1 MNVLSL
7 FSGAGGLDLGLER
20 AGMTLVG
27 HCEIDPTARQVLARH
42 WPDVPCH
49 PDVTTLDGRDWYGRV
64 DVVAGGSP
72 CTDLSLA
79 GRRAGLAG
87 EHSGLFWHQCRIA
100 AECSAGWVVWEN
112 VYGALSSNAGED
124 FAAVLWGLTGF
135 RPAVP
140 ADGWRTVGVC
150 AGPDRT
156 AVWRVFD
163 AQWFGVAQRRRR
175 VFVVAGPGNV
185 CGPEVLVEPE
195 SVPGGPRPS
204 RTPGTGV
211 AALTSTGVG
220 TCGADDNQ
228 AQAGHLVTQCPACG
242 GSGVDF
248 SIEYD
253 RPPFFDACRNCG
265 GSTLDQLVVDLAQVT
280 SPANRSNPQP
290 GDPSPAVASTGRLI
304 AFTAKDYGQDAR
316 EVSPTLRAGGRPGA
330 NGGVMP
336 AVAYPLAVRGRT
348 DGAEM
353 EMGEPD
359 IYNALRAGDGGSS
372 RQNAILTPEL
382 VVRRLTPVECERL
395 MGWPDSWT
403 AHDKD
408 GRQIAD
414 SHRYR
419 MCGNGVVA
427 SVAEWIGRRIVA
439 AAVGVERAA

>member
-7 FSGAGGLDLGLER
+7 FSGAGGLDLGLGR
-20 AGMTLVG
+20 AGMTIVG
-27 HCEIDPTARQVLARH
+27 HCELDPTARQVLARH

-72 CTDLSLA
+72 CTDLSMA

-100 AECSAGWVVWEN
+100 AQCSARWVVWEN
-112 VYGALSSNAGED
+112 VYGALSSNASDD

-140 ADGWRTVGVC
+140 EDGWRTVGVC

-175 VFVVAGPGNV
+175 VFVVAGPRGV
-185 CGPEVLVEPE
+185 CRPEVLVEPE
-195 SVPGGPRPS
+195 SVPGGTRPG
-204 RTPGTGV
+204 RTPGQAV

-228 AQAGHLVTQCPACG
+228 AH
-242 GSGVDF
+242 
-248 SIEYD
+248 
-253 RPPFFDACRNCG
+253 
-265 GSTLDQLVVDLAQVT
+265 
-280 SPANRSNPQP
+280 
-290 GDPSPAVASTGRLI
+290 
-304 AFTAKDYGQDAR
+304 
-316 EVSPTLRAGGRPGA
+316 A

-336 AVAYPLAVRGRT
+336 AVAYPLAVRGR
-348 DGAEM
+348 DGGAVM

-359 IYNALRAGDGGSS
+359 IYNTLRAGDGGSS
-372 RQNAILTPEL
+372 RQNGVLTPDL
-382 VVRRLTPVECERL
+382 AVRRLTPRECERL
-395 MGWPDSWT
+395 MGWPDDWSKW
-403 AHDKD
+403 AAD
-408 GRQIAD
+408 GRVIAD

-427 SVAEWIGRRIVA
+427 PLAEWIGRRMVTVA
-439 AAVGVERAA
+439 GVS

>member
-20 AGMTLVG
+20 AGMTIVG
-27 HCEIDPTARQVLARH
+27 HCELDPTARQVLARH

-72 CTDLSLA
+72 CTDLSMA

-100 AECSAGWVVWEN
+100 AQCSAGWVVWEN
-112 VYGALSSNAGED
+112 VYGALSSNAGDD

-140 ADGWRTVGVC
+140 EDGWRTVGVC

-175 VFVVAGPGNV
+175 VLVVAGPRDA
-185 CGPEVLVEPE
+185 CGPEVLVEPD
-195 SVPGGPRPS
+195 SVPGGTRPG
-204 RTPGTGV
+204 RTPGQAV

-220 TCGADDNQ
+220 TSGADDNQ
-228 AQAGHLVTQCPACG
+228 AQAGHLIPALMARC
-242 GSGVDF
+242 
-248 SIEYD
+248 
-253 RPPFFDACRNCG
+253 
-265 GSTLDQLVVDLAQVT
+265 GSTLDDQQTGQLVVDAAQIT
-280 SPANRSNPQP
+280 SPVNRSNPRP
-290 GDPSPAVASTGRLI
+290 GDPAPTVASTGRLI
-304 AFTAKDYGQDAR
+304 AFTAKDYGQDAG
-316 EVSPTLRAGGRPGA
+316 EIAPTLRAGGGPGA

-336 AVAYPLAVRGRT
+336 AVAYPLAVRGR
-348 DGAEM
+348 DGGAVM

-359 IYNALRAGDGGSS
+359 IYNTLRAGDGGSS
-372 RQNAILTPEL
+372 RQNGVLTPDL
-382 VVRRLTPVECERL
+382 AVRRLTPRECERL
-395 MGWPDSWT
+395 MGWPDDWSKW
-403 AHDKD
+403 AAD
-408 GRQIAD
+408 GRVIAD

-427 SVAEWIGRRIVA
+427 PLAEWIGRRMVTVA
-439 AAVGVERAA
+439 GVS